1 MNNTSVEKIGCFN
14 TILDPYNGITIDQ
27 ISLPLSKDEFEIN
40 LDFLIENTQD
50 RRNLIW
56 IYIDIQKTD
65 FIPIATKRGFFFH
78 SCDENYVLLVK
89 RLKQNA
95 IIPTAANHTLGVG
108 AVVIND
114 KNEILVIKE
123 KISNLGYKLPG
134 GHIDNC
140 EMISTALEREVFEET
155 GVIVEFESIISLGH
169 FYPHQFHKSNL
180 YVICIAKP
188 KSFEINIQD
197 TQEILDA
204 KWVDVNTYLQDD
216 EVLAYSKAVVFASLQ
231 YKGFIKANQ
240 EVLCHIKKD
249 FELFFP
255 IESKTLV

>member
-1 MNNTSVEKIGCFN
+1 MNNTSVEEIGCFT
-14 TILDPYNGITIDQ
+14 TILDPYNGITID
-27 ISLPLSKDEFEIN
+27 SKYLPNTKEEFEIN
-40 LDFLIENTQD
+40 LDYLISELQNK
-50 RRNLIW
+50 RNLIW
-56 IYIDIQKTD
+56 IYIDIQKSD

-78 SCDENYVLLVK
+78 SCDEDYVLVVK
-89 RLKQNA
+89 RLKENA

-108 AVVIND
+108 AIVIND
-114 KNEILVIKE
+114 NNEILVIKE

-134 GHIDNC
+134 GHIDNA
-140 EMISTALEREVFEET
+140 EMISTALEREVLEET

-180 YVICIAKP
+180 YVLCIAKP
-188 KSFEINIQD
+188 KTLEINIQD

-204 KWVDVNTYLQDD
+204 KWVDVNRYLEDD
-216 EVLAYSKAVVFASLQ
+216 EVLAYSKAVVFASLE

>member
-1 MNNTSVEKIGCFN
+1 MNNTSVEIIGCFN
-14 TILDPYNGITIDQ
+14 TILDPYNGITIDSQ
-27 ISLPLSKDEFEIN
+27 FLPKTKEEFELN
-40 LDFLIENTQD
+40 LDFLIQTVIHK
-50 RRNLIW
+50 RNLIW
-56 IYIDIQKTD
+56 IYIDIKKSD
-65 FIPIATKRGFFFH
+65 FIPIATKKGFFFH
-78 SCDENYVLLVK
+78 SCDEDYILLVK
-89 RLKQNA
+89 RVKENA

-123 KISNLGYKLPG
+123 KVSNIGYKLPG
-134 GHIDNC
+134 GHIDNG
-140 EMISTALEREVFEET
+140 EMISTALEREVLEET

-180 YVICIAKP
+180 YILCIANP
-188 KSFEINIQD
+188 KTSKINIQD
-197 TQEILDA
+197 TEEIIDA
-204 KWVDVNTYLQDD
+204 KWIDVNKYLEDD
-216 EVLAYSKAVVFASLQ
+216 EVLAYSKAVVFASLE

-255 IESKTLV
+255 IESKKLV